1 MKDPDSGVAIF
12 FLFFT
17 LFDVKRVYD
26 VEKLFF
32 LLI

>member
-1 MKDPDSGVAIF
+1 MKDPGSGVAF

-17 LFDVKRVYD
+17 LFDVKRLYD